1 MILLVNKE
9 AYFNSDNLDS
19 CVSSIVKVLLQEFK
33 DVFPEEIPGVLSQIS
48 GIEHPMD
55 FIPGASIPNRPIYRS
70 NPKESKELQW
80 QVEELMLKGYIRE
93 SMGPCVVPVLLV
105 PKKTKLGEC
114 VWIAELSITSM

>member
-1 MILLVNKE
+1 VYKKV
-9 AYFNSDNLDS
+9 YFNSDNMDS
-19 CVSSIVKVLLQEFK
+19 CAPSVVKVLLQEFK

-93 SMGPCVVPVLLV
+93 SMSPCAVLMLLV
-105 PKKTKLGEC
+105 PKKDKTWQMC
-114 VWIAELSITSM
+114 VNCRTINNITIKY